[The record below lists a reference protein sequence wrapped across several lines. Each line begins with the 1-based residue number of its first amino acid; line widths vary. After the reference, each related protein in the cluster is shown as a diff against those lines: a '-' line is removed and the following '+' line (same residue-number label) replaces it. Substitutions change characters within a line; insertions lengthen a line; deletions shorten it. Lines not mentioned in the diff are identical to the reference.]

1 MKVMNSSDNIPDRT
15 NEPLYSSRLVKNY
28 VEYLRVHH
36 PEIDIGTLLS
46 DSWITIYELEDEG
59 HWFCQWQVDRF
70 HKLLE
75 EKTGRTDIPREV
87 GRFMAFSKAPGIA
100 LRQYTMGFLSPSA
113 AFWVLEKIA
122 PHLTRASSL
131 KTQKI
136 GPNKIEVISVLKS
149 GVYERPYQCENRI
162 GIFEA
167 LAKLFTNK
175 YPEIE
180 HPTCIHKGDD
190 LCRYIVT
197 WEKTPLL
204 MWRRV
209 RYYLIIFGLSA
220 CGTLYFF
227 IPSIIWAAIVYLC
240 TAVIIGIVFH
250 SERQENQELVR
261 TIQNQKDNA
270 EYVLDQINIRYN
282 DALLVKEI
290 GQATSSQLDI
300 DKLLKSVIDIMKKRL
315 DFDRGGIWLANPEKT
330 RLIYSIGYGYDEK
343 IEDVLQ
349 GSHFNLDNPLSMGVA
364 VQAFKR
370 QKPYLINDVSEIEN
384 ELSQRSRQFVKKMGA
399 HSFICL
405 PIIYESESIG
415 MLFVDNLKSKR
426 PLNQSDISLLTG
438 VTSQIAISISNAM
451 AYKKL
456 KESKEKEKSLRKLF
470 EKYVPAPVIR
480 RYMNSGDVDL
490 FRGEM
495 SSITAFFLDIRG
507 FTTSLERLE
516 AEKALSFLNNYF
528 DECSVII
535 SSENGHINKYT
546 GDGFLAIFGAPEPLD
561 DHTTLAF
568 NAACK
573 IFQMSRR
580 FILGDK
586 PMGIGIG
593 LHTGTAILG
602 NLGSRTKM
610 EYTAIGDTVNIAA
623 RLQEFTKD
631 FQEFPIIMSREVWER
646 LINHSFYKWIKN
658 LGTRKIRGKTRNSE
672 AFGFNPFKC
681 HITPPTNHEKGFVP
695 FERVKG
701 V

>member
-1 MKVMNSSDNIPDRT
+1 MNSSDNTPDDS

-36 PEIDIGTLLS
+36 PEIDVGILLS

-59 HWFCQWQVDRF
+59 HWFYQWQVDRF
-70 HKLLE
+70 HKLLM

-87 GRFMAFSKAPGIA
+87 GRFMATSKAPGIA

-136 GPNKIEVISVLKS
+136 GPNKIEVISVLRP
-149 GVYERPYQCENRI
+149 GVREKPYQCENRI

-180 HPTCIHKGDD
+180 HPSCIHKGDD
-190 LCRYIVT
+190 VCRYIVT

-209 RYYLIIFGLSA
+209 RYYLITFGLAA
-220 CGTLYFF
+220 CGALYFF
-227 IPSIIWAAIVYLC
+227 IPSIIWAAIVFSC

-250 SERQENQELVR
+250 SERQENEELVR

-300 DKLLKSVIDIMKKRL
+300 DKLLKSVVDIMKKRL

-330 RLIYSIGYGYDEK
+330 RLVYSIGYGYDEN
-343 IEDVLQ
+343 IEDILQ
-349 GSHFNLDNPLSMGVA
+349 SSHFNLDNPLSMGIA

-370 QKPYLINDVSEIEN
+370 KKPYLINDVSEIEN

-405 PIIYESESIG
+405 PIVYENESIG

-456 KESKEKEKSLRKLF
+456 KESKEKERSLRKLF

-507 FTTSLERLE
+507 FTSSLEKLE

-528 DECSVII
+528 DECSMII
-535 SSENGHINKYT
+535 GSENGHINKYT

-580 FILGDK
+580 FKLGDK

-593 LHTGTAILG
+593 LHTGMAILG

-631 FQEFPIIMSREVWER
+631 FQDFPIIMSGEVWER
-646 LINHSFYKWIKN
+646 LINHPFYRWIIN
-658 LGTRKIRGKTRNSE
+658 LGTRKIRGMTRDSK
-672 AFGFNPFKC
+672 AFGFNPLKN
-681 HITPPTNHEKGFVP
+681 HITSATNYEKGFIP